1 MDPIFY
7 REKNIKE
14 MDPASAGL
22 ERENETM
29 KRKNVC
35 HKIIRIFLWSVY
47 YCQVGLRLC
56 YY

>member
-29 KRKNVC
+29 KRMYVIKLSEYFC
-35 HKIIRIFLWSVY
+35 
-47 YCQVGLRLC
+47 GLC
-56 YY
+56 IAAK